1 MIIFPKRMK
10 TLKNLIGFQ
19 NGMFGCLCSE
29 CFYHPQVFEAFRK
42 NDIDKF
48 QERVYSRPYC
58 VLRNTEKISS
68 GPKYGQHIYQKKRP
82 GFPLKSDKI
91 NQTTYLIWEGECCV
105 EIIAAPKKSHT
116 ELNGTALCAML
127 ASEKLANIEGPI

>member
-1 MIIFPKRMK
+1 MECLDVCVVNASIIHKCLKPSEKM
-10 TLKNLIGFQ
+10 TLTNFK
-19 NGMFGCLCSE
+19 
-29 CFYHPQVFEAFRK
+29 
-42 NDIDKF
+42 
-48 QERVYSRPYC
+48 RVYSRPYC